1 MRACDG
7 KYSEDV
13 YYKMCL
19 QDRYEEEYERYY
31 HTPSYTKQTKQQ
43 PNQYARKQIGKKRLN
58 KLYGCSGWW
67 VIHNKGEYK
76 KKCYINSSKYH
87 KRYSNKK
94 VRRYKNFIGN
104 GGDYRKLYDYWWEV
118 L

>member
-7 KYSEDV
+7 KNSEDV

-31 HTPSYTKQTKQQ
+31 QSLFELPKPKKKHKL
-43 PNQYARKQIGKKRLN
+43 NHYARKQIDRKKLH
-58 KLYGCSGWW
+58 KLYNEAGWW

-87 KRYSNKK
+87 KRYK
-94 VRRYKNFIGN
+94 IG
-104 GGDYRKLYDYWWEV
+104 RAHV
-118 L
+118 